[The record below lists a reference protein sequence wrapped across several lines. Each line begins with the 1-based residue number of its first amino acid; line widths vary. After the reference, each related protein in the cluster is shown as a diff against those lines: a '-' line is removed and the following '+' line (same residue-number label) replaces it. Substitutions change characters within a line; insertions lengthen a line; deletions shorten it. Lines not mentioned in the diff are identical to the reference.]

1 MANLS
6 LRPKRPQLTADELQ
20 QLRWL
25 LGGVLTVLGVAT
37 VLFMDV
43 DAWLLLGATAIAA
56 VTTTFSPTLPAR
68 VPKIVHMLAFPLIAA
83 FFAADLWLRSELLPA
98 MVRLDMLLL
107 LYRALV
113 YRQRRDDLQVI
124 VLGLFLVVVAGVLT
138 VSLAFAAQILAYTA
152 CSLTF
157 LFVIHLADATP
168 SGSATGAPSPSG
180 GRTAGEVSPS
190 GSAVKASNARQPPAW
205 ATHADWRHLG
215 RRVAAVVDWRVL
227 ALAGVLFVGM
237 VAVTAVLFL
246 AIPRFQLEN
255 GMFLDRFITKKA
267 RTGFSDSI
275 KFGDVSDIQQDTG
288 VALHVDVS
296 DPHQIPATPYWR
308 MLVLNEYRNGT
319 FRMSAGLRNEEF
331 DRERSGMGM
340 TGLLRPRPNRATWTF
355 YLEPGVSRYLP
366 LLGSFQRLRFGEAQ
380 NYQQAARMAVVALTK
395 DPVTM
400 TAYQVDGFD
409 FTVPLRDRPARHYG
423 DLPPPVNDKSPT
435 AETDQV
441 STLRR
446 LLREAG
452 ADGKLSAAE
461 FSGRVCAWLRDRHI
475 YSLSPR
481 IPDGPGDP
489 LVRWAD
495 SRGPGHCELFAGSFV
510 LLARAAGYPAR
521 IVTGFRGG
529 TWNAFS
535 NSFTVRNSD
544 AHAWAEIFDRDGGM
558 WLRAD
563 PLELPTATQ
572 STDASADAAL
582 ARRTDR
588 SWAARLDSLRVFWY
602 RRIVSFDQQA
612 QVNTVKAAKEVT
624 QNALRHLRERLVALG
639 TSVRAWWVAPWDAGR
654 IGSVITLS
662 LAAAAL
668 TWLWRWSRLQLMS
681 LFRPARRRDDPIRRE
696 AGRWL
701 QRLMATTREPADRIQ
716 VMADLQRIRFGA
728 RQTWPDATLVFRR
741 ARKAARR

>member
-6 LRPKRPQLTADELQ
+6 PRPKRPQLTADELQ

-43 DAWLLLGATAIAA
+43 DAWLLLAATAIVA
-56 VTTTFSPTLPAR
+56 VTTTLSPILPAR
-68 VPKIVHMLAFPLIAA
+68 VPKVVHVLAFPLIAA

-152 CSLTF
+152 CALMF

-168 SGSATGAPSPSG
+168 SGTTTGSPTSSGGGTGGDISPSVS
-180 GRTAGEVSPS
+180 AG
-190 GSAVKASNARQPPAW
+190 KASIARQPPAW
-205 ATHADWRHLG
+205 AMHTDWPRLG
-215 RRVAAVVDWRVL
+215 RRVAAVMDWRVL
-227 ALAGVLFVGM
+227 ALGGALFVGM

-275 KFGDVSDIQQDTG
+275 KFGDVSEIQQDTS

-296 DPHQIPATPYWR
+296 DPRQIPATPYWR
-308 MLVLNEYRNGT
+308 MLVLNEYRNGA
-319 FRMSAGLRNEEF
+319 FRMSAGLRNDEF

-340 TGLLRPRPNRATWTF
+340 TGLLRPRPNRAMWTF

-366 LLGSFQRLRFGEAQ
+366 LLGAFQRLRFGEAQ

-409 FTVPLRDRPARHYG
+409 FAVPLRDRPARHYS
-423 DLPPPVNDKSPT
+423 DLPTVNEKSPSADADQT
-435 AETDQV
+435 A
-441 STLRR
+441 TLRR

-452 ADGKLSAAE
+452 ADGKLSATD
-461 FSGRVCAWLRDRHI
+461 FSARVCAWLRDRHI

-489 LVRWAD
+489 LIRWID

-563 PLELPTATQ
+563 PLELPTAAQ

-612 QVNTVKAAKEVT
+612 QVNTVKAAKEAT
-624 QNALRHLRERLVALG
+624 QNVLRRLGNWLGALG
-639 TSVRAWWVAPWDAGR
+639 TSARAWWAAPWDAGR
-654 IGSVITLS
+654 IGTVITLS
-662 LAAAAL
+662 LVAAVL
-668 TWLWRWSRLQLMS
+668 TWLWRWLRLSVMS
-681 LFRPARRRDDPIRRE
+681 LFRPATRRDDPIRRE

-701 QRLMATTREPADRIQ
+701 QRVSATSQEATHRTA
-716 VMADLQRIRFGA
+716 VVADLQRIRFGP
-728 RQTWPDATLVFRR
+728 RQTWPDAAVVFRR
-741 ARKAARR
+741 ARKAARS

>member
-6 LRPKRPQLTADELQ
+6 PRPKRPQLTADELQ

-43 DAWLLLGATAIAA
+43 DAWLLLAATAIAA
-56 VTTTFSPTLPAR
+56 IATTFSPTLPAR
-68 VPKIVHMLAFPLIAA
+68 VPKIVHVLAFPLIAA

-152 CSLTF
+152 CALTF

-168 SGSATGAPSPSG
+168 SGTTTASSSSPSG
-180 GRTAGEVSPS
+180 GTASDLSNVP
-190 GSAVKASNARQPPAW
+190 AAKASVAHQPPAW
-205 ATHADWRHLG
+205 ALHTDWRRLG
-215 RRVAAVVDWRVL
+215 RRVAAVMDWRVL
-227 ALAGVLFVGM
+227 ALGGVLFVGM

-275 KFGDVSDIQQDTG
+275 KFGDVSEIQQDTS

-296 DPHQIPATPYWR
+296 DPRQIPATPYWR
-308 MLVLNEYRNGT
+308 MLVLNEYRNGA
-319 FRMSAGLRNEEF
+319 FRLSAGLRNDEF

-340 TGLLRPRPNRATWTF
+340 TGLLRQRANGATWTF

-366 LLGSFQRLRFGEAQ
+366 LLGAFQRLRFGEAQ
-380 NYQQAARMAVVALTK
+380 NYQHAARMAVVALTK

-409 FTVPLRDRPARHYG
+409 FNVPLRDRPARHYS
-423 DLPPPVNDKSPT
+423 DLPSTVNDKSPT
-435 AETDQV
+435 ADADQT

-461 FSGRVCAWLRDRHI
+461 FSARVCAWLRDRHV

-489 LVRWAD
+489 LIRWSD

-510 LLARAAGYPAR
+510 LLARAAGFPAR

-544 AHAWAEIFDRDGGM
+544 AHAWAEVFDRDGGM

-563 PLELPTATQ
+563 PLELPTAAQ

-612 QVNTVKAAKEVT
+612 QVNTVKAAKEAT
-624 QNALRHLRERLVALG
+624 QNALRRVREQLAALG
-639 TSVRAWWVAPWDAGR
+639 SSVRAWWSAPWDAGR

-662 LAAAAL
+662 LAAAVL
-668 TWLWRWSRLQLMS
+668 TWLWRWLRLQLMS
-681 LFRPARRRDDPIRRE
+681 LFRPATRRDDPIRRE

-701 QRLMATTREPADRIQ
+701 QRVLETGHEPANRTAVI
-716 VMADLQRIRFGA
+716 ADLQRIRFGA
-728 RQTWPDATLVFRR
+728 RQTWPDAAVVFRR
-741 ARKAARR
+741 ARKVARS